1 MPETI
6 ELTKQNRNS
15 YLKQEH
21 SVNIKE
27 YFEKQKKIEQG
38 SLEGIEMRN
47 TVRQLGKD
55 DFLKLLITQLSYQDP
70 TAPVKDQ
77 QFIAQMAQFSSLE
90 QMQNISGALNKLASR
105 QTHSLI
111 GRYVIGPDFAN
122 GEEVK
127 GIAQAFFYDGSGKA
141 FLKVG
146 GRAIAV
152 DQIQM
157 VSDPS
162 MIQQEFGGNSKQTL
176 QTEQGTSPPEKARR
190 IVDEASRAYRE
201 NEMKL
206 ESSKKEKG
214 LIKKE
219 DLMENQN
226 SIQSTEK
233 IEMKNQT
240 ETKEMKQ
247 EEKRL

>member
-6 ELTKQNRNS
+6 ELTEKNRNS
-15 YLKQEH
+15 YLKQER

-27 YFEKQKKIEQG
+27 YFEKQKKIEKG
-38 SLEGIEMRN
+38 SLEGIEIRN

-55 DFLKLLITQLSYQDP
+55 DFLKLLVTQLSYQDP

-90 QMQNISGALNKLASR
+90 QMQNMSGALNKLATR

-127 GIAQAFFYDGSGKA
+127 GVAQAFFYDGSGKA

-146 GRAIAV
+146 GRAVAV

-162 MIQQEFGGNSKQTL
+162 MIQQEYGGNAKQPL
-176 QTEQGTSPPEKARR
+176 P
-190 IVDEASRAYRE
+190 DEASRAYSQ

-206 ESSKKEKG
+206 ENNKKEKR
-214 LIKKE
+214 LMKKE
-219 DLMENQN
+219 DLKKGDLIENKN
-226 SIQSTEK
+226 AVQSMEK
-233 IEMKNQT
+233 IELNNQT
-240 ETKEMKQ
+240 ETKKMKQ